1 MYIKSLELKNFG
13 CFKNLKI
20 DSLEKNKI
28 YIVYGENKDDDA
40 KNGLGKSHFLESIP
54 VCLYGETLRP
64 QLSDIKKYVSWF
76 ASKTD
81 NSEIDIVLHDGLQIT
96 RTLSPKEEVKILN
109 VDDNDDIKNKRT
121 KTYQNEFIGKLI
133 GTFNNFKFLH
143 YFNPSS
149 LVFFTLKPKEK
160 YLFVEE
166 LLGIE
171 KLSEMLDTYN
181 AFEKS
186 ILEDL
191 NKSNGEISKLEL
203 EKTNFI
209 NSVSNEILRLEN
221 NIEKIILEISHSKKS
236 KEYYDISFK
245 NSKTDFVIK
254 IGDYSNSLQNLNNLL
269 RQKFKNIKSHNDDV
283 NNLKTE
289 LQILK
294 NSINVEL
301 PIKTEDLRNIKT
313 RINNLNKVL
322 GVVEEYLKNP
332 SKCPTCK
339 RDYIL
344 NIDEYVKEY
353 TEIPTF
359 EQLKTAYDTS
369 NLSIDQ
375 HTEFVGICSKISL
388 IENQIKS
395 IESDIFGFVDNFL
408 SIVNQF
414 VQYMNNDINNE
425 LYQLLIVTKDINYLE
440 SSIKL
445 YIDIIKDELTSFIK
459 LLKMLNKDDDYNFI
473 SDILNDGFLDINYDS
488 GIDISLIE
496 EAYNNFINKYYNTD
510 DNINEDDLKLKI
522 VNNNDKIDKLK
533 NYEDSDKYKD
543 FVIKINKIIEDKL
556 IFEKKLEKAKI
567 LTKELGWSGE
577 FRKVIVENYLKDLEE
592 KYNEHISKLFSSC
605 KVQFKLDLK
614 GKEKGIHII
623 LFDGDIIK
631 SYGELSSAEKRM
643 VDICLLL
650 TFAEYSDGLIVID
663 EALDSLSYE
672 NQVRV
677 INLLHETGRQIF
689 LVSHNM
695 ELIKN
700 LKYQHTNVEHINFI
714 KENGISILN

>member
-1 MYIKSLELKNFG
+1 
-13 CFKNLKI
+13 
-20 DSLEKNKI
+20 
-28 YIVYGENKDDDA
+28 
-40 KNGLGKSHFLESIP
+40 
-54 VCLYGETLRP
+54 
-64 QLSDIKKYVSWF
+64 
-76 ASKTD
+76 
-81 NSEIDIVLHDGLQIT
+81 
-96 RTLSPKEEVKILN
+96 
-109 VDDNDDIKNKRT
+109 
-121 KTYQNEFIGKLI
+121 
-133 GTFNNFKFLH
+133 
-143 YFNPSS
+143 
-149 LVFFTLKPKEK
+149 
-160 YLFVEE
+160 
-166 LLGIE
+166 
-171 KLSEMLDTYN
+171 
-181 AFEKS
+181 
-186 ILEDL
+186 
-191 NKSNGEISKLEL
+191 
-203 EKTNFI
+203 
-209 NSVSNEILRLEN
+209 
-221 NIEKIILEISHSKKS
+221 
-236 KEYYDISFK
+236 
-245 NSKTDFVIK
+245 
-254 IGDYSNSLQNLNNLL
+254 
-269 RQKFKNIKSHNDDV
+269 
-283 NNLKTE
+283 
-289 LQILK
+289 
-294 NSINVEL
+294 
-301 PIKTEDLRNIKT
+301 
-313 RINNLNKVL
+313 
-322 GVVEEYLKNP
+322 
-332 SKCPTCK
+332 
-339 RDYIL
+339 
-344 NIDEYVKEY
+344 
-353 TEIPTF
+353 
-359 EQLKTAYDTS
+359 
-369 NLSIDQ
+369 
-375 HTEFVGICSKISL
+375 
-388 IENQIKS
+388 
-395 IESDIFGFVDNFL
+395 
-408 SIVNQF
+408 
-414 VQYMNNDINNE
+414 
-425 LYQLLIVTKDINYLE
+425 
-440 SSIKL
+440 
-445 YIDIIKDELTSFIK
+445 
-459 LLKMLNKDDDYNFI
+459 MLNKDDDYNFI